1 MRSRTYRI
9 VRGKLRRAVI
19 QPTKWTKPLTT
30 TAELGYCE
38 PVTATAQKIEQ
49 EIKELSLPDLVALY
63 PSLVE
68 AMYAKEDAEGL
79 DPAFRND
86 ILRRIDEI
94 DAGRAEGVDAFKAL
108 NEL

>member
-1 MRSRTYRI
+1 M
-9 VRGKLRRAVI
+9 
-19 QPTKWTKPLTT
+19 
-30 TAELGYCE
+30 
-38 PVTATAQKIEQ
+38 KIEQ
-49 EIKELSLPDLVALY
+49 EIKELPLQDLAALY
-63 PSLVE
+63 PRIVE

>member
-1 MRSRTYRI
+1 M
-9 VRGKLRRAVI
+9 
-19 QPTKWTKPLTT
+19 QPLTT
-30 TAELGYCE
+30 SVTLRYYDL
-38 PVTATAQKIEQ
+38 VTATARKIEQ
-49 EIKELSLPDLVALY
+49 EIKELSLQDLVALY
-63 PSLVE
+63 PRLVE
-68 AMYAKEDAEGL
+68 AMYAKEDDEGL

>member
-1 MRSRTYRI
+1 M
-9 VRGKLRRAVI
+9 
-19 QPTKWTKPLTT
+19 
-30 TAELGYCE
+30 
-38 PVTATAQKIEQ
+38 TATARKIEEQIQ
-49 EIKELSLPDLVALY
+49 ELPLQDLIALY
-63 PSLVE
+63 PRIIE

-86 ILRRIDEI
+86 ILRRIDDI